1 VKPSTSGE
9 PLYLA
14 REFAQRA
21 GVTVRT
27 LHHYDRLGLLRPRA
41 RTAAGY
47 RLYGLGEL
55 TRLEQIV
62 ALKFLGFPL
71 RQIRE
76 LLKADRRD
84 LVVSLRQQRQIM
96 EERRQRLDC
105 AVRAIAAAE
114 ASAAAGHAPDWDA
127 FRNIIEVIHMQQDN
141 TWTEKYFTPE
151 QLALVRS
158 GEPWTPERQ
167 EQISRQWKELGQELN
182 QAAEADLDSA
192 SPEAGALIDR
202 HAALVA
208 QFTKGDPSVVESLR
222 KMWADRA
229 NWPQNHNMQLP
240 YSEQAIA
247 WISRAYASRK
257 RARA

>member
-1 VKPSTSGE
+1 VKPVTNGE
-9 PLYLA
+9 SLFLA

-76 LLKADRRD
+76 LLKANSRD
-84 LVVSLRQQRQIM
+84 LAASLRQQRQIM
-96 EERRQRLDC
+96 EERRQRLDR

-114 ASAAAGHAPDWDA
+114 SAAAAGHEPDWDA
-127 FRNIIEVIHMQQDN
+127 FRNIIEEIQMQQDN
-141 TWTEKYFTPE
+141 TWMEKYYTPE
-151 QLALVRS
+151 QLAVIRS
-158 GEPWTPERQ
+158 GEPWTPEKQ
-167 EQISRQWKELGQELN
+167 EQINRQWAELGRDLE
-182 QAAEADLDSA
+182 AAAAADLDPSTA
-192 SPEAGALIDR
+192 EAKALIER
-202 HAALVA
+202 HAALIA
-208 QFTKGDPSVVESLR
+208 QFTKGDAGVADGLR

-229 NWPQNHNMQLP
+229 NLPQANWKLP
-240 YSEQAIA
+240 YNEQAVA
-247 WISRAYASRK
+247 WVGRAYQYRK
-257 RARA
+257 QSGR

>member
-1 VKPSTSGE
+1 MKPSTSS

-21 GVTVRT
+21 GVTVRA

-47 RLYGLGEL
+47 RLYGLDEL

-71 RQIRE
+71 RQIRS
-76 LLKADRRD
+76 LLKADSRD
-84 LVVSLRQQRQIM
+84 LTASLRQQRQIM
-96 EERRQRLDC
+96 EEQRQRLDR

-114 ASAAAGHAPDWDA
+114 ASAAAGHTPDWDA
-127 FRNIIEVIHMQQDN
+127 FRTIIEVIHMQQDK
-141 TWTEKYFTPE
+141 TWAEKYFTPE
-151 QLALVRS
+151 QLTIVHS

-167 EQISRQWKELGQELN
+167 EQISQQWKELGQALN
-182 QAAEADLDSA
+182 EAAAADLDPA
-192 SPEAGALIDR
+192 SPEASALIDR

-208 QFTKGDPSVVESLR
+208 LFTKGDSGVVESLR
-222 KMWADRA
+222 KMWADRP
-229 NWPQNHNMQLP
+229 NWPQNNNMQLP
-240 YSEQAIA
+240 YSEQACA
-247 WISRAYASRK
+247 WIGRAYASRK
-257 RARA
+257 RSGA

>member
-47 RLYGLGEL
+47 RLYGLIEL

-71 RQIRE
+71 RQIRA
-76 LLKADRRD
+76 LLKADSRD
-84 LVVSLRQQRQIM
+84 LAASLRQQRQIM
-96 EERRQRLDC
+96 EERRQRLDR

-114 ASAAAGHAPDWDA
+114 SSAAAGHAPDWDA
-127 FRNIIEVIHMQQDN
+127 FRTIIEVIHMQQDN
-141 TWTEKYFTPE
+141 TWMEKYYTPE
-151 QLALVRS
+151 QLALIRS
-158 GEPWTPERQ
+158 GEPWTPQKQERA
-167 EQISRQWKELGQELN
+167 SRLWTELGQELN
-182 QAAEADLDSA
+182 AAAAAGLAPD
-192 SPEAGALIDR
+192 SPEAQALIDR
-202 HAALVA
+202 HASLLAE
-208 QFTKGDPSVVESLR
+208 FTKGDAGVVNSLR
-222 KMWADRA
+222 TMWADRA
-229 NWPQNHNMQLP
+229 NWPQGIKAQLP
-240 YSEQAIA
+240 YSEQACD
-247 WISRAYASRK
+247 WIVRAYASRK
-257 RARA
+257 RTMA